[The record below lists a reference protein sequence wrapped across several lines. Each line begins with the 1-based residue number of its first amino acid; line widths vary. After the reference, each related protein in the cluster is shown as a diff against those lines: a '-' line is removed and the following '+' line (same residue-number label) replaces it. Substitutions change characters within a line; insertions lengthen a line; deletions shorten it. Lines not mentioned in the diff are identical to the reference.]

1 MLGFEKVIRT
11 DADMLQ
17 LLSGM
22 EDLNFNSIRFK
33 INIDF
38 CSLIGSNQIEGVVV
52 INDDEGVPLNKSLRK
67 VNPSFDISGL
77 KFSIPLS
84 FVDCVFEIPLKV
96 KSSIFEEG
104 IIIRLTEFEKGFE
117 FFDVVAEGVSTFG
130 FSSKKSVLFMRCI
143 LSTLDLNYPKIKIDN
158 NFFILE
164 SSINSGLDLTKCIVK
179 NQLQL
184 SGEIDGILDLSM
196 GEIGSLHIG
205 SSKVNSKCTEINGLN
220 LSELKISG
228 QLQLNNVLIN
238 GTVNAT
244 GINFEESIFW
254 EDVEFRGKVFF
265 QHCSFMK
272 SIESKNVI
280 VRKLIDFYGSHFN
293 SEMRFIEMDLH
304 EADIILTA
312 THINSDLWI
321 GALYYKDPVSF
332 KGKINLE
339 GAMVSNNSIV
349 RIFNLN
355 SKEKPLG
362 IIEFSNGLI
371 RGLLDIRNIYVTTIT
386 LDGTVV
392 TGNIQDNNTLHYSIR
407 DRNSARLLKHEA
419 KKINNLI
426 SAGSYYKREMDLYSK
441 SITYKQYTDWFILLM
456 SKWSSDY
463 GANWVRA
470 LLFTVIGGML
480 FYIPFFFLKEGYDF
494 SIKEHSVF
502 LLFDRYFWSGFIN
515 YFWLPTGFN
524 ELTKNGNDLVGGGFG
539 AAFFIIGKILIAFGI
554 YQTIAAFR
562 KFL

>member
-1 MLGFEKVIRT
+1 MLGFEKVIKT
-11 DADMLQ
+11 DADMLH

-22 EDLNFNSIRFK
+22 EDLNFDSIRFK
-33 INIDF
+33 IDIDF
-38 CSLIGSNQIEGVVV
+38 CSLINLNQIEGVVV

-67 VNPSFDISGL
+67 INPSFGISGL
-77 KFSIPLS
+77 KFSIPVS
-84 FVDCVFEIPLKV
+84 FVDCVFEVPLKV

-104 IIIRLTEFEKGFE
+104 IIIRLSEFEKGFE

-130 FSSKKSVLFMRCI
+130 FSSKKSVLFMRCKF
-143 LSTLDLNYPKIKIDN
+143 SSLDMTYSNIKIDN
-158 NFFILE
+158 NFYILE
-164 SSINSGLDLTKCIVK
+164 SAINSGLDLTKCIVK

-184 SGEIDGILDLSM
+184 SGKVDGAIDISE

-205 SSKVNSKCTEINGLN
+205 SYEVNSKCTEINELI

-228 QLQLNNVLIN
+228 QLQFNNVLFI
-238 GTVNAT
+238 GTVNAR
-244 GINFEESIFW
+244 GVNFEELLFW
-254 EDVEFRGKVFF
+254 ENVEFQGKVFF
-265 QHCSFMK
+265 RHCFFMR
-272 SIESKNVI
+272 SIRSENVI
-280 VRKLIDFYGSHFN
+280 VKRSINFYGSHFN

-304 EADIILTA
+304 EADIILTG
-312 THINSDLWI
+312 THINSDLWL
-321 GALYYKDPVSF
+321 GALYYEDPVIF

-339 GAMVSNNSIV
+339 GAMISGNSIV

-362 IIEFSNGLI
+362 IIQFSNGLI
-371 RGLLDIRNIYVTTIT
+371 RGLLDIRNVYVASIT

-407 DRNSARLLKHEA
+407 DRNSARLMKHEA

-441 SITYKQYTDWFILLM
+441 SITYRQFHDWFILLM
-456 SKWSSDY
+456 SRWSSDY
-463 GANWVRA
+463 GVNWGRA
-470 LLFTVIGGML
+470 VLFTLIGGML
-480 FYIPFFFLKEGYDF
+480 FYIPFFFLKEDYGF
-494 SIKEHSVF
+494 STKEHSVF
-502 LLFDRYFWSGFIN
+502 LLFDRSFWSGFIN

-524 ELTKNGNDLVGGGFG
+524 ELTKNGAELVGGGFG
-539 AAFFIIGKILIAFGI
+539 ASFFIIGKILIAFGI